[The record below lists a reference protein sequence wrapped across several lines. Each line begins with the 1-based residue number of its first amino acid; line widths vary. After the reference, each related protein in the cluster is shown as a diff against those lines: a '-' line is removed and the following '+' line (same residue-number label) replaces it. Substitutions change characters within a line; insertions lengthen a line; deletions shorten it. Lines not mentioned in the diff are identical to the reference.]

1 MKKNSIHEVKDK
13 MKEREYKGWEI
24 IKLLEEGKLKD
35 GTKIKVIKEKRET
48 YVCGYVVYDNKIYH
62 DSGLYFENDS
72 PMVYSITPVAIEQF
86 VSNNKFTIEKRIEYM
101 TLQEAVAT
109 KKPLRLNEEWSEK
122 LPKLYDVNKNN
133 ESKKYKLLENY
144 QDGRYLYIQDMFIV
158 LGWFLSGEDL
168 RELLSSNEKVWCVEE

>member
-1 MKKNSIHEVKDK
+1 

-35 GTKIKVIKEKRET
+35 GTKISVIKKETKEK
-48 YVCGYVVYDNKIYH
+48 YVYGYVVYDNKIYH
-62 DSGLYFENDS
+62 S

-101 TLQEAVAT
+101 TFQEVAIT
-109 KKPLRLNEEWSEK
+109 GKRLRLNEQW
-122 LPKLYDVNKNN
+122 
-133 ESKKYKLLENY
+133 SKKIRDDYEGVFEYRQKDEDKLVIS
-144 QDGRYLYIQDMFIV
+144 YLSGEYLFLSDMLIV

-168 RELLSSNEKVWCVEE
+168 RELMSSNEKVWCVEGDF

>member
-35 GTKIKVIKEKRET
+35 GTKINVIKETGET
-48 YVCGYVVYDNKIYH
+48 YDCIVSDKE
-62 DSGLYFENDS
+62 LYFVGEFSLGIRTSIRNERFVEN
-72 PMVYSITPVAIEQF
+72 SIF
-86 VSNNKFTIEKRIEYM
+86 KIEKEIEYM
-101 TLQEAVAT
+101 TFQEVAIT
-109 KKPLRLNEEWSEK
+109 GKRLRLNEEWS
-122 LPKLYDVNKNN
+122 
-133 ESKKYKLLENY
+133 KKIRDDYEEVFEDKQREEDRLVVS
-144 QDGRYLYIQDMFIV
+144 YLSGEYLSLQDMLIV

>member
-1 MKKNSIHEVKDK
+1 

-35 GTKIKVIKEKRET
+35 GTKISIFKKETKEK
-48 YVCGYVVYDNKIYH
+48 YVHGYVVYDNKIYH

-101 TLQEAVAT
+101 TLQEAIAT
-109 KKPLRLNEEWSEK
+109 EKPLRLNEEWSKK
-122 LPKLYDVNKNN
+122 LESIITVSADEPTLNN
-133 ESKKYKLLENY
+133 LLEQYKNGAY
-144 QDGRYLYIQDMFIV
+144 LILSDMLMMLGR
-158 LGWFLSGEDL
+158 FLLKKDL
-168 RELLSSNEKVWCVEE
+168 RELMSSNEKVWCVEE

>member
-1 MKKNSIHEVKDK
+1 

-35 GTKIKVIKEKRET
+35 GTKINVIKKETKEK

-62 DSGLYFENDS
+62 DSGSYFENDS

-101 TLQEAVAT
+101 TLQEAIAT
-109 KKPLRLNEEWSEK
+109 EKPLRLNEEWSKK
-122 LPKLYDVNKNN
+122 LESITTVSADEPTLNN
-133 ESKKYKLLENY
+133 LLEQYKN
-144 QDGRYLYIQDMFIV
+144 GAYLILSDMLMMLQV
-158 LGWFLSGEDL
+158 
-168 RELLSSNEKVWCVEE
+168 

>member
-1 MKKNSIHEVKDK
+1 

-35 GTKIKVIKEKRET
+35 GTKINVIKKETKEK

-62 DSGLYFENDS
+62 DSGSYFENDS

-101 TLQEAVAT
+101 TLQEAIAT
-109 KKPLRLNEEWSEK
+109 EKPLRLNEEWSKNIKDGWNMGIIDEQSEDYMFTEK
-122 LPKLYDVNKNN
+122 YINGK
-133 ESKKYKLLENY
+133 
-144 QDGRYLYIQDMFIV
+144 YLYLPDMLIV
-158 LGWFLSGEDL
+158 LGWCFSRKELIDL
-168 RELLSSNEKVWCVEE
+168 FTSNKKVWCVEDVF

>member
-1 MKKNSIHEVKDK
+1 

-24 IKLLEEGKLKD
+24 IKLLEERKLKD
-35 GTKIKVIKEKRET
+35 GTKINVIKKETKEK

-62 DSGLYFENDS
+62 DSGSYFENDS

-86 VSNNKFTIEKRIEYM
+86 VSNNKFTIEKRIEYI

-109 KKPLRLNEEWSEK
+109 KKPLRLNEEWSKKIEI
-122 LPKLYDVNKNN
+122 DDISENN
-133 ESKKYKLLENY
+133 EGEEYKLLAVY
-144 QDGRYLYIQDMFIV
+144 QNGGYLSLQDMLIV

>member
-1 MKKNSIHEVKDK
+1 

-35 GTKIKVIKEKRET
+35 GTKINVIKKETKEK

-62 DSGLYFENDS
+62 DSGSYFENDS

-101 TLQEAVAT
+101 TLQEAIAT
-109 KKPLRLNEEWSEK
+109 EKPLRLNEEWSKK
-122 LPKLYDVNKNN
+122 LESIITVSADEPTLNN
-133 ESKKYKLLENY
+133 LLEQYKNGAY
-144 QDGRYLYIQDMFIV
+144 LILSDMLMMLGR
-158 LGWFLSGEDL
+158 FLLKKDL
-168 RELLSSNEKVWCVEE
+168 RELMSSNEKVWCVEE

>member
-1 MKKNSIHEVKDK
+1 

-35 GTKIKVIKEKRET
+35 GTKINVIKKETKEK

-62 DSGLYFENDS
+62 DSGSYFENDFS
-72 PMVYSITPVAIEQF
+72 MVYSITPVAVE
-86 VSNNKFTIEKRIEYM
+86 KFASKNIFKIKKKIEYM

-109 KKPLRLNEEWSEK
+109 KKPLRLNEEWSKK
-122 LPKLYDVNKNN
+122 LPKLDDVNKNN
-133 ESKKYKLLENY
+133 ESEEYKMLEIY

-168 RELLSSNEKVWCVEE
+168 RELLSSNKKVWCVEDVF

>member
-1 MKKNSIHEVKDK
+1 

-35 GTKIKVIKEKRET
+35 GTKINVIKKETKEK

-72 PMVYSITPVAIEQF
+72 PMVYSITPVTIEQF

-101 TLQEAVAT
+101 TLQEAIAT
-109 KKPLRLNEEWSEK
+109 EKPLRLNEEWSKK
-122 LPKLYDVNKNN
+122 LESIITVSADEPTLNN
-133 ESKKYKLLENY
+133 LLEQYKNGAY
-144 QDGRYLYIQDMFIV
+144 LILSDMLMMLGR
-158 LGWFLSGEDL
+158 FLLKKDL
-168 RELLSSNEKVWCVEE
+168 RELMSSNEKVWCVEE